1 MPAASRLL
9 EPTSTL
15 GPGSVLQ
22 RVCDQA
28 LHTSKLVIDAHLR
41 ALQSET
47 SGPDFAY
54 QLAGTSLRPTLA
66 TTGQAAG
73 SGHLQLQPCPL
84 AG

>member
-1 MPAASRLL
+1 MPADSRLL
-9 EPTSTL
+9 EPTTIL
-15 GPGSVLQ
+15 GPGFVLQ
-22 RVCDQA
+22 RVRDQA

-41 ALQSET
+41 ALQSKT

-54 QLAGTSLRPTLA
+54 QLAGTSLRLTSA

-73 SGHLQLQPCPL
+73 SGHLQPQPCPL